1 VVAAGGGD
9 GRQGAMIA
17 RVGPSARTGLVN
29 VASNELV
36 LFHQKIE
43 NRSHRCTLGFLIS
56 WNGSAETV
64 TEEMLRE
71 AGKKR
76 WSFRSRA
83 KRYEALYDQETLQLR
98 CFPAGIARLICE
110 KAPDAESALAISAY
124 RPPAHSAYWLWLY
137 AR

>member
-1 VVAAGGGD
+1 
-9 GRQGAMIA
+9 MIA

-110 KAPDAESALAISAY
+110 KAHDAESALAISAY